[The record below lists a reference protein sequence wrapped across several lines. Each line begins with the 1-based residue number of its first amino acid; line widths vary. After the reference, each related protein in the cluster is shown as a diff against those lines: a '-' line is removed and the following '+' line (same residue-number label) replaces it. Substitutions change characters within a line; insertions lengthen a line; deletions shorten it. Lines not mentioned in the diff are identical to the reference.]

1 MYARQ
6 IPELIRQSAHRAA
19 CRRDDLDPPC
29 RARAE
34 SAQVLLRDPFF
45 VIKQRSIH
53 VRRDQ
58 PDLHIFSPIRNLA
71 HMQNIVCNDT
81 PELKISVAKGRIR
94 ISLVCVQQ
102 TLVRVY
108 W

>member
-1 MYARQ
+1 MYTRQ
-6 IPELIRQSAHRAA
+6 IPEFIRQSAHRAA
-19 CRRDDLDPPC
+19 CRRDDLDPLC
-29 RARAE
+29 RACAE

-71 HMQNIVCNDT
+71 HMQNIVYGDT
-81 PELKISVAKGRIR
+81 PELKISVAKGPHAH
-94 ISLVCVQQ
+94 
-102 TLVRVY
+102 
-108 W
+108 